1 MRKYLTL
8 CLLLLASLVHSQI
21 LLQESFDGTTFVPAG
36 WSQQIISTGNPN
48 SGDMPGGLFERAI
61 SGSNPTALPRSGA
74 AMVRYRSYDFNV
86 SSSAVLITPVLNLNG
101 RTNVKLRFWM
111 YRDATYPNRDSVV
124 AWVNTA
130 ASLTGATVLGKV
142 SRNIAYEPTQTAVG
156 WYQYT
161 FDIPANFNGATNYI
175 LLQAVGMYGN
185 NMYLDDVQVEQI
197 NNCNGIPV
205 AGNITIDNSV
215 VCGNGTANL
224 AVNGNSD
231 ATGVV
236 LQWQRRL
243 NTTNVWTDIPSANA
257 TILSNVSV
265 TESQSFRLRVV
276 CSNTNDTAYS
286 NSVSAEV
293 ITSTPNDAVCDAIT
307 LTRGVTNYCGTTVCA
322 TATGDPAFS
331 QSSPNN
337 TVWFRY
343 VATAN
348 GRVEVKL
355 KRPDGA
361 GTGLF
366 GWLATYTASGTCP
379 SLTLTEVVNTNNG
392 FNLTTNDSVVLQT
405 PILTAGVTYYF
416 MLDGVNGAS
425 GAYCISMPITQIP
438 ACATNVSP
446 ANLAT
451 GVNLPPVVSWSAV
464 PGATSYGLFWSSN
477 GGSTYDSIG
486 SIVNSLS
493 AQVNNTLGNTT
504 YHWYIQPKNTA
515 GNAVGCVITAT
526 SFTTIAG
533 PANDFCNSATTLTAG
548 NVVNGTTVNAGASQG
563 VAACVPAAGTAD
575 DDVWYQ
581 FTAVGDS
588 AIITVQGAAPFDA
601 VVALYGGTCTALTQQ
616 GICVDTSFA
625 GGLEILRR
633 GGLTP
638 GQTYYVRVYGWD
650 NGNNNG
656 TFTIQ
661 YQSFSTLPVVMDKL
675 VATTTSNKTLLQW
688 KTLSES
694 NNKGFEV
701 ERSTDGV
708 VFKAFAFVPSKAT
721 TGYST
726 QPLSYNFTDVFKAD
740 KVWYRLRQLDKD
752 GKFSV
757 SNTVLV
763 LHQASG
769 KFQLLPNPAND
780 YVQLLVPNTIPYG
793 KLQYQLRNIQ
803 GVSLLSGATVVNGNN
818 TSISM
823 AVKHLPQGTYY
834 LHVVDAKGET
844 RVLPLQKL

>member
-1 MRKYLTL
+1 
-8 CLLLLASLVHSQI
+8 
-21 LLQESFDGTTFVPAG
+21 
-36 WSQQIISTGNPN
+36 
-48 SGDMPGGLFERAI
+48 
-61 SGSNPTALPRSGA
+61 
-74 AMVRYRSYDFNV
+74 
-86 SSSAVLITPVLNLNG
+86 
-101 RTNVKLRFWM
+101 
-111 YRDATYPNRDSVV
+111 
-124 AWVNTA
+124 
-130 ASLTGATVLGKV
+130 
-142 SRNIAYEPTQTAVG
+142 
-156 WYQYT
+156 
-161 FDIPANFNGATNYI
+161 
-175 LLQAVGMYGN
+175 
-185 NMYLDDVQVEQI
+185 
-197 NNCNGIPV
+197 
-205 AGNITIDNSV
+205 
-215 VCGNGTANL
+215 
-224 AVNGNSD
+224 
-231 ATGVV
+231 
-236 LQWQRRL
+236 
-243 NTTNVWTDIPSANA
+243 
-257 TILSNVSV
+257 
-265 TESQSFRLRVV
+265 FRLRVV

-563 VAACVPAAGTAD
+563 VAACVPAAGT
-575 DDVWYQ
+575 
-581 FTAVGDS
+581 
-588 AIITVQGAAPFDA
+588 
-601 VVALYGGTCTALTQQ
+601 
-616 GICVDTSFA
+616 
-625 GGLEILRR
+625 
-633 GGLTP
+633 
-638 GQTYYVRVYGWD
+638 
-650 NGNNNG
+650 
-656 TFTIQ
+656 
-661 YQSFSTLPVVMDKL
+661 
-675 VATTTSNKTLLQW
+675 
-688 KTLSES
+688 
-694 NNKGFEV
+694 
-701 ERSTDGV
+701 
-708 VFKAFAFVPSKAT
+708 
-721 TGYST
+721 
-726 QPLSYNFTDVFKAD
+726 
-740 KVWYRLRQLDKD
+740 
-752 GKFSV
+752 
-757 SNTVLV
+757 
-763 LHQASG
+763 
-769 KFQLLPNPAND
+769 
-780 YVQLLVPNTIPYG
+780 
-793 KLQYQLRNIQ
+793 
-803 GVSLLSGATVVNGNN
+803 
-818 TSISM
+818 
-823 AVKHLPQGTYY
+823 
-834 LHVVDAKGET
+834 
-844 RVLPLQKL
+844 